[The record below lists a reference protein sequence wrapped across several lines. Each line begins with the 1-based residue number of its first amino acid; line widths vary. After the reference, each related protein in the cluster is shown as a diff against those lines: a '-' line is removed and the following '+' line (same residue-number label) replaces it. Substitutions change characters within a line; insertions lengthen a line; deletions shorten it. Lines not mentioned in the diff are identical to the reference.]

1 LSDQLSSDLAS
12 LRIQRD
18 VDPDRR
24 SPLRILLTLI
34 VVLAIAGGAA
44 AFVYPRLKA
53 QIFKTE
59 VSITEISMVSPAQ
72 ASITFSATGYVSPQ
86 VISKVGAKV
95 PGRVA
100 RVAVKEGDVVKTGDV
115 LVELDNADQR
125 SAINAAQARVAAAK
139 ARADAARAN
148 LAEVKQLM
156 ERSRTLV
163 EKGVTGRADLDD
175 QTARSRSL
183 EEAAKAA
190 DADMRATATEV
201 DSLRVALK
209 DRTIYAPIDGTIITK
224 PPEVG
229 ELVGLQTMGA
239 LVEIADFR
247 SLVVETDVPENR
259 LHMIKIGSPCEIVLD
274 AYPSKRH
281 RGATLE
287 IGKRVNRAKATVT
300 VKVKFADAAD
310 GALPDMSARVSF
322 LGEELSAEAMKEA
335 PKRVVPTSAVVER
348 GGGKVV
354 FLFEGGKVRMVP
366 VTLGGP
372 AGGGLELIDG
382 PPPGS
387 RVISNPSPELAD
399 GQKVKEKEAGG

>member
-1 LSDQLSSDLAS
+1 M
-12 LRIQRD
+12 
-18 VDPDRR
+18 
-24 SPLRILLTLI
+24 
-34 VVLAIAGGAA
+34 LAIVGGAA
-44 AFVYPRLKA
+44 AFAYPRLKA
-53 QIFKTE
+53 QIFKSD

-100 RVAVKEGDVVKTGDV
+100 RVAVKEGDVVKAGDA

-156 ERSRTLV
+156 ERAKTLV
-163 EKGVTGRADLDD
+163 ERGVTGRADLDD

-201 DSLRVALK
+201 DGLRVALK

-224 PPEVG
+224 PPAVG
-229 ELVGLQTMGA
+229 ELVGPQTIGA
-239 LVEIADFR
+239 LLEIADFR

-259 LHMIKIGSPCEIVLD
+259 LHLIKVGSPCEIVLD

-281 RGATLE
+281 RGSTLE

-300 VKVKFADAAD
+300 VKVRFSDAAD
-310 GALPDMSARVSF
+310 GDADRASGAGALPDMSARVSF

-335 PKRVVPTSAVVER
+335 PKRVVPASAVAER

-387 RVISNPSPELAD
+387 RVVSSPSPELAD